1 MASPE
6 LIRRFAKDELEAVR
20 EVTAEDMLAEYFYAG
35 TYVHRLEEGGFTH
48 WEANRINDI
57 VRLPIWRKAS
67 ELGIDVNKLHPY

>member
-6 LIRRFAKDELEAVR
+6 LIRRFANDELVAVG
-20 EVTAEDMLAEYFYAG
+20 EVTVEVMMQEYFYAG

-57 VRLPIWRKAS
+57 VRWPIWKRAT